1 MTYEIYTLEALAHF
15 MRGATTMFFLFWSVI
30 LWKYR
35 RRNRMM
41 RLLQFSS
48 ILLAVC
54 YLKDMVFL
62 LHDWKYSE
70 YLNDLAGIID
80 MVYLPVIATFFLEVA
95 NPGIVTNRQMYSAMA
110 CQAVFIP
117 IYMIFPSEAACL
129 AASILAYSIS
139 VTTVVYIHIFV
150 IRYRKRMFN
159 TYSYTENIDVLW
171 VLFACYAYFASHI
184 LYSIAFE
191 FTTWISETVFNVTGM
206 FLWLIV
212 FKMASRHKVLRMI
225 AVRTQ
230 PNEEPEEET
239 DIYYTSESPNDDNES
254 IILDENSMIKTT
266 KQIREKHIASQL
278 PKTMEEKKLYLN
290 PKLSIVDIAV
300 ALGTNKTYLSDYLNN
315 TLKLSFNDFVNQ
327 FRVKEACKIIDNMT
341 VDDKRTMVDVATKS
355 GFNSISS
362 FNRYFSKFQGTSP
375 RQYFID
381 NSK

>member
-1 MTYEIYTLEALAHF
+1 MNIYTYLIVGMTYEIYTLEALAHF
-15 MRGATTMFFLFWSVI
+15 MRGATTMFFFFWSII

-35 RRNRMM
+35 RRNCMM
-41 RLLQFSS
+41 RLLNLSS

-62 LHDWKYSE
+62 PYDWKYSE

-80 MVYLPVIATFFLEVA
+80 MVYLPVIARFFLEVA
-95 NPGIVTNRQMYSAMA
+95 NPGIVTNKQMYSAMA
-110 CQAVFIP
+110 CQAAFIP
-117 IYMIFPSEAACL
+117 LYILFPHEEVCL

-139 VTTVVYIHIFV
+139 VTTFVYMHIFV

-159 TYSYTENIDVLW
+159 TYSYTERIDVLW
-171 VLFACYAYFASHI
+171 VLFACYAFFASHI
-184 LYSIAFE
+184 LYSIAFG

-212 FKMASRHKVLRMI
+212 FKMASRHKVLRMLSG
-225 AVRTQ
+225 RTQ
-230 PNEEPEEET
+230 
-239 DIYYTSESPNDDNES
+239 PNDDNES
-254 IILDENSMIKTT
+254 ILDENSMIKTT

-278 PKTMEEKKLYLN
+278 AKTMEEKKLYLN

-315 TLKLSFNDFVNQ
+315 TLKLTFNDFVNQ
-327 FRVKEACKIIDNMT
+327 FRVKEACRIIDSMT
-341 VDDKRTMVDVATKS
+341 ASDKRTMVDVASKS

-362 FNRYFSKFQGTSP
+362 FNRYFSKIQGTSP

>member
-41 RLLQFSS
+41 RLLNLSS
-48 ILLAVC
+48 VLLAIC
-54 YLKDMVFL
+54 YLKDTVFL
-62 LHDWKYSE
+62 LYDWKYSE

-80 MVYLPVIATFFLEVA
+80 MIYIPVIARFFLEVA
-95 NPGIVTNRQMYSAMA
+95 NPGIVTNKQMFSSMA
-110 CQAVFIP
+110 CQAAFIP
-117 IYMIFPSEAACL
+117 IYMVFPYEAVCI

-139 VTTVVYIHIFV
+139 VTTVVYMHIFV

-171 VLFACYAYFASHI
+171 VLFACYAYFATHM
-184 LYSIAFE
+184 LYTIAFE
-191 FTTWISETVFNVTGM
+191 FTTWISETVFNVIGM
-206 FLWLIV
+206 SLWSIV
-212 FKMASRHKVLRMI
+212 FKMASVLRML
-225 AVRTQ
+225 VGHTLS
-230 PNEEPEEET
+230 NNDPE
-239 DIYYTSESPNDDNES
+239 DESPKGDNES
-254 IILDENSMIKTT
+254 PKEDNESLNIEEKNMIKTT

>member
-41 RLLQFSS
+41 RLLNLSS
-48 ILLAVC
+48 VLLAIC
-54 YLKDMVFL
+54 YLKDTVFL
-62 LHDWKYSE
+62 FYDWKYSE

-80 MVYLPVIATFFLEVA
+80 MIYIPVIARFFLEVA
-95 NPGIVTNRQMYSAMA
+95 NPGIVTNKQMFSSMARQAA
-110 CQAVFIP
+110 FIP
-117 IYMIFPSEAACL
+117 IYMVFPYEAVCI

-139 VTTVVYIHIFV
+139 VTTVVYMHIFV

-171 VLFACYAYFASHI
+171 VLFACYAYFATHM

-191 FTTWISETVFNVTGM
+191 FTTWISEAVFNVIGM
-206 FLWLIV
+206 SLWSIV
-212 FKMASRHKVLRMI
+212 FKMASRHRVLRML
-225 AVRTQ
+225 VGHTLS
-230 PNEEPEEET
+230 NNDPE
-239 DIYYTSESPNDDNES
+239 DESPKGDNES
-254 IILDENSMIKTT
+254 QKEDNESLNIEEKNMIKTT

-290 PKLSIVDIAV
+290 PELSIGDIAG

-315 TLKLSFNDFVNQ
+315 TLKVTFNDFVNQ
-327 FRVKEACKIIDNMT
+327 FRVKEACRIIDNMS
-341 VDDKRTMVDVATKS
+341 VDDKRTMVDVATMS

-362 FNRYFSKFQGTSP
+362 FNRYFIKLQGTSP

>member
-1 MTYEIYTLEALAHF
+1 MNIYTYLIVGMTYEIYTLEALAHF
-15 MRGATTMFFLFWSVI
+15 MRGATTMFFFFWSII

-35 RRNRMM
+35 RRNCMM
-41 RLLQFSS
+41 RLLNLSS

-62 LHDWKYSE
+62 PYDWKYSE

-80 MVYLPVIATFFLEVA
+80 MVYLPVIARFFLEVA
-95 NPGIVTNRQMYSAMA
+95 NPGIVTNKQMYSAMA
-110 CQAVFIP
+110 CQAAFIP
-117 IYMIFPSEAACL
+117 LYILFPHEEVCL

-139 VTTVVYIHIFV
+139 VTTFVYMHIFV

-159 TYSYTENIDVLW
+159 TYSYTERIDVLW
-171 VLFACYAYFASHI
+171 VLFACYAFFASHI

-206 FLWLIV
+206 FLWWIV
-212 FKMASRHKVLRMI
+212 FKMASRHKVLRMLSG
-225 AVRTQ
+225 RTQ
-230 PNEEPEEET
+230 
-239 DIYYTSESPNDDNES
+239 PNDDNES
-254 IILDENSMIKTT
+254 ILDENSMIKTT

-315 TLKLSFNDFVNQ
+315 TLKLTFNDFVNQ
-327 FRVKEACKIIDNMT
+327 FRVKEACRIIDSMT
-341 VDDKRTMVDVATKS
+341 ASDKRNMIDVATKS

-362 FNRYFSKFQGTSP
+362 FNRYFSKIQGTSP